1 MDADNTRRRFLLSS
15 ALGLSSAWLALRWPA
30 IVAAQQHAQRSGK
43 SGQSAS
49 FEFFAPQDAL
59 EIEAVAAQIIPSDDA
74 PGAREARVIYFIDR
88 ALMTFDVDKQLAY
101 TQGLEDLQQK
111 TLELFPVA
119 DGFSSRSSAQQ
130 IQLLTGIEHSG
141 FFELVRLHTI
151 IYNLTDEIKKA
162 MTGLLSPVFKETYR
176 GKAEVRDTFRVTK
189 VGMVAGCVVQAYRL
203 AHAGQA
209 DGRAHQV
216 AREHR
221 PRGLIGAWIR
231 EPLGHAAGVRGVGG
245 SQRVTAKSSANE
257 KQLLPPFADADGAA
271 HGNAV
276 LGERRVRGTERGAH
290 AVVVVIGQADS
301 RDPARRD
308 GGDGRERHRRRL
320 R

>member
-101 TQGLEDLQQK
+101 TQGLE
-111 TLELFPVA
+111 EL
-119 DGFSSRSSAQQ
+119 QQ

-151 IYNLTDEIKKA
+151 MGY
-162 MTGLLSPVFKETYR
+162 LSHPDY
-176 GKAEVRDTFRVTK
+176 G
-189 VGMVAGCVVQAYRL
+189 GNHNQAGWK
-203 AHAGQA
+203 
-209 DGRAHQV
+209 
-216 AREHR
+216 
-221 PRGLIGAWIR
+221 LIGFEDKMTYA
-231 EPLGHAAGVRGVGG
+231 
-245 SQRVTAKSSANE
+245 
-257 KQLLPPFADADGAA
+257 PPFGHYDTEY
-271 HGNAV
+271 NK
-276 LGERRVRGTERGAH
+276 RR
-290 AVVVVIGQADS
+290 
-301 RDPARRD
+301 
-308 GGDGRERHRRRL
+308 
-320 R
+320 